1 IAFTQALAEEVG
13 PLNIAANALCPGY
26 IQTAMWT
33 RVLNPVLSQM
43 FGVPEERVFE
53 EFVARFTYLRRPQTA
68 EEIADAAVYLCR
80 ADNVTGITLT
90 VAGGGEVH

>member
-1 IAFTQALAEEVG
+1 
-13 PLNIAANALCPGY
+13 
-26 IQTAMWT
+26 
-33 RVLNPVLSQM
+33 VLSQM

-53 EFVARFTYLRRPQTA
+53 EFIARFTYLRRPQTA
-68 EEIADAAVYLCR
+68 GEIADAAVYLCR

>member
-1 IAFTQALAEEVG
+1 
-13 PLNIAANALCPGY
+13 
-26 IQTAMWT
+26 
-33 RVLNPVLSQM
+33 M
-43 FGVPEERVFE
+43 FGVPEDRVFE
-53 EFVARFTYLRRPQTA
+53 EFIARFTYLRRPQTA